1 MKTRLKGSAAR
12 KFFAERLV
20 DREGVGAVNGTAGP
34 MKDAVQDVIDVRLS
48 TRGSDVDLKDV
59 LRQTK
64 KAP

>member
-1 MKTRLKGSAAR
+1 MKINLKGSAAR

-20 DREGVGAVNGTAGP
+20 DREGAEAVKGTAGP
-34 MKDAVQDVIDVRLS
+34 MKEAVQDVIDVRLS
-48 TRGSDVDLKDV
+48 TRGSNVDLRDV